1 MKIPLLGLLATASA
15 KNPNHDCIVQCQK
28 DFFRAAFKCETLEG
42 TKSTMSVTL
51 LNTRPPALIRY
62 FCCTE

>member
-1 MKIPLLGLLATASA
+1 MKLSLTGLLATASA

-42 TKSTMSVTL
+42 TYRSKKLDSNFNS
-51 LNTRPPALIRY
+51 
-62 FCCTE
+62 